1 MIRSRG
7 TGFRRTFQLIVR
19 FRKSRVTLSRK
30 PYIMGLRHFIFN
42 QSIGGKK
49 MDEDERRDDSLTNNE
64 ARDVESGR
72 MDAEEAHRYEE
83 FRDLRNMLEE
93 IRGSVRDMRS
103 VVDGIRDS
111 IGVFVDN
118 GAVVRDGDEAELE
131 KPDAVEFDTEG
142 NIEEYVYDLDD
153 MDLTL

>member
-1 MIRSRG
+1 
-7 TGFRRTFQLIVR
+7 
-19 FRKSRVTLSRK
+19 
-30 PYIMGLRHFIFN
+30 
-42 QSIGGKK
+42 
-49 MDEDERRDDSLTNNE
+49 MDEDERRDDSLTNDE

-72 MDAEEAHRYEE
+72 MDTEEAHRYEE

-118 GAVVRDGDEAELE
+118 GAVVRDGDEAELG